1 MAQYPYLVRPDV
13 TVFSA
18 AASPRTLRFLL
29 GALAAGAVFLF
40 PAIFFLLRV
49 FKWEAISGMSRR
61 RGFPGRE
68 DTDRHAPRKRGG

>member
-13 TVFSA
+13 TVLSA
-18 AASPRTLRFLL
+18 AASPRTQRFLL

-49 FKWEAISGMSRR
+49 FKWEAISGRSHR
-61 RGFPGRE
+61 RGAVDASKDGTSGPHR
-68 DTDRHAPRKRGG
+68 AP

>member
-13 TVFSA
+13 TVLSA

-49 FKWEAISGMSRR
+49 FKWEAISGR
-61 RGFPGRE
+61 
-68 DTDRHAPRKRGG
+68 TRGGAAIDAGKDGTSGPHRAP